1 MEKFTYCFDFD
12 GTLSRKDVQSFAKQ
26 MIDEGHE
33 VWIVTSRFDDVEGLA
48 QNWNWIPTQNLKL
61 FKVAEELGIP
71 ESQIKFT
78 NMIPKIEFLLDKGF
92 AFHLDD
98 DESELFDI
106 FESKDSCKPLNVGHS
121 DWEYF
126 CKEVLNS

>member
-1 MEKFTYCFDFD
+1 MNKRVSFDFD
-12 GTLSRKDVQSFAKQ
+12 HTLTRKDVQTFAKRL
-26 MIDEGHE
+26 IDEGHE

-48 QNWNWIPTQNLKL
+48 HNWNWIPTQNQKL

-71 ESQIKFT
+71 ESRIKFT
-78 NMIPKIEFLLDKGF
+78 NMIPKIDFLLGKGF

-106 FESKDSCKPLNVGHS
+106 LESKDSCQPLNVGHS

-126 CKEVLNS
+126 CKEILNS

>member
-1 MEKFTYCFDFD
+1 MKLSFDFD
-12 GTLSRKDVQSFAKQ
+12 NTLSRKDVQAFAKQ
-26 MIDEGHE
+26 MVEEGHE

-48 QNWNWIPTQNLKL
+48 QNWNWIPTQNQKL

-78 NMIPKIEFLLDKGF
+78 NMIPKIEFLLGKGF

-106 FESKDSCKPLNVGHS
+106 FESKDDCKPLNVGHS

-126 CKEVLNS
+126 CKEILKKSVR

>member
-1 MEKFTYCFDFD
+1 M
-12 GTLSRKDVQSFAKQ
+12 QAFAKR
-26 MIDEGHE
+26 MVDEGHE

-48 QNWNWIPTQNLKL
+48 RNWNWIPTQNQKL

-71 ESQIKFT
+71 ESRIKFT

-126 CKEVLNS
+126 CKEILNS

>member
-1 MEKFTYCFDFD
+1 MKLSFDFD
-12 GTLSRKDVQSFAKQ
+12 GTLSRKDVQAFAKQ
-26 MIDEGHE
+26 MIEDGHE
-33 VWIVTSRFDDVEGLA
+33 VWIVTSRFDDVEGMA
-48 QNWNWIPTQNLKL
+48 KNWNWIPTQNQKL

-126 CKEVLNS
+126 CKEILNS